1 MSHSLSTGIQYGAAR
16 NGATC
21 NPPTHRY
28 TIREKVLNV
37 AHSSNENK
45 EGSTITKTM
54 DQAANESAPSENG
67 EIQQNTL
74 RPRVLSVSSDEVNY
88 LIYRY
93 VSRS

>member
-1 MSHSLSTGIQYGAAR
+1 MALRGSEQRVTLPHTVI
-16 NGATC
+16 
-21 NPPTHRY
+21 RY
-28 TIREKVLNV
+28 EREGLNV

-45 EGSTITKTM
+45 EGDTITKTM

-93 VSRS
+93 VNRS